1 MTEFPARIA
10 QFIDQQIESLAQ
22 LEALLLLRKQ
32 PERGWDLEEIAK
44 TLYLTPEMAAA
55 LMVELQRRGW
65 AQAAQAPAVSFSFHS
80 HGKETD
86 ALIDE
91 LGEIYQERR
100 VAVITQIYSKPLNK
114 VQTFADA
121 FRLRREEPQ

>member
-1 MTEFPARIA
+1 
-10 QFIDQQIESLAQ
+10 
-22 LEALLLLRKQ
+22 LLKGE
-32 PERGWDLEEIAK
+32 PERGWDVEEIAK
-44 TLYLTPEMAAA
+44 SLYLTPEMAAA
-55 LMVELQRRGW
+55 LLAELQRRGW
-65 AQAAQAPAVSFSFHS
+65 AQAAPASAVRFSFCS
-80 HGKETD
+80 QGNETD